1 MEVADIFTPSFCFHS
16 YQCEHLNFPCKTSA
30 ILDMLLLV
38 SIYYGIMLGLCAVW
52 PLTMSHDV
60 YQFPFLELL
69 DGGATCLQNVEI
81 TYPISCISILFVVER
96 FRSCGEGICIH
107 FSLYFFSSNAFS
119 CIYLPNFWLRSSR
132 FSDLKSIT
140 VLAMSIWF
148 LKMSWDFLIKYY
160 YFFIMYS

>member
-1 MEVADIFTPSFCFHS
+1 MADIFTPSFCFHS

-38 SIYYGIMLGLCAVW
+38 SIYYGIMSGLCAVW

-69 DGGATCLQNVEI
+69 DGGATCLQNIEI

-96 FRSCGEGICIH
+96 FRSCGEGICII
-107 FSLYFFSSNAFS
+107 FLYTFFPLMLSPVYISPTFDWGA
-119 CIYLPNFWLRSSR
+119 
-132 FSDLKSIT
+132 
-140 VLAMSIWF
+140 V
-148 LKMSWDFLIKYY
+148 DFLIWKLLQSWQCPSDSLRCLGISLSSIIN
-160 YFFIMYS
+160 FL